1 MYLPDSCV
9 SIKHQSKQQ
18 MKRTLLALV
27 MLFALASCN
36 KSEEQ
41 QKPQQYNLQLDLTAQ
56 VDEGAASRAI
66 DYKLSSGKVKYT
78 LEGKLTMS
86 VLTCIYEGNRLL
98 YSGNHNWDV
107 SDDGKTLKYDDNIPF
122 TAVVSN
128 PNNLRLIAVLG
139 DATGTPNSLSLSSSY
154 SPGNQIK
161 VFSETEAATLNVPY
175 IMDVKLGRNVSGF
188 WVPKTETK
196 IFKPYGH
203 LVRVKMTNK
212 TFYDVT
218 ISGLTSSKFIAKG
231 ASLNATA
238 KTLTREDYEG
248 KQTFPLSKEIR
259 IANSKSDQS
268 VILWVPTL
276 PTNENSYKL
285 DLIAKDAPAGRLY
298 SKMKLTKT
306 TPNYENGKLYNAEI
320 TLYRTRIA
328 NPLSLLSEDVLNYKE
343 TDFVDL
349 PNYNYSNLSTYNG
362 EDKVGYFKA
371 AYIRGKYTRDNHTF
385 PKTGATQWH
394 LPNRH
399 EWNSILFAPNRIG
412 STHTYERV
420 KDGVVAVQ
428 VNNYKASV
436 AYQTYNPQTNADLQP
451 GQSFYVLAYGK
462 TATRVETDFNAE
474 LSNDNRFAFRYTLAP
489 GGGGLIITCAPVGVL
504 DISSAEE
511 LAASNVFNSNGAV
524 TRHIRFYG
532 VAEVGV
538 TPDKATQKSTTW
550 GLGTVADYI
559 AKDGYFGAFSILNN
573 AVVEDWGKAHEIY
586 SIVKFFKRTD
596 N

>member
-1 MYLPDSCV
+1 
-9 SIKHQSKQQ
+9 
-18 MKRTLLALV
+18 

-86 VLTCIYEGNRLL
+86 VLTCIYEGNHLL

-122 TAVVSN
+122 TATITN

-139 DATGTPNSLSLSSSY
+139 DATGAPNSLSLSSSY

-196 IFKPYGH
+196 IFFKPYGH
-203 LVRVKMTNK
+203 LVRVKMTNN
-212 TFYDVT
+212 TMYDVT
-218 ISGLTSSKFIAKG
+218 ITGLTSSKFIAKS

-276 PTNENSYKL
+276 PTNQNSYKL

-298 SKMKLTKT
+298 SKMELTKT

-328 NPLSLLSEDVLNYKE
+328 NPLSLLSEDVLNYQE

-362 EDKVGYFKA
+362 TDKVGYFKA
-371 AYIRGKYTRDNHTF
+371 AYIRGKYTRDNHIF

-394 LPNRH
+394 LPNRY
-399 EWNSILFAPNRIG
+399 EWNSILFAPNRKG
-412 STHTYERV
+412 AQQYERV
-420 KDGVVAVQ
+420 KNGVVAVQ

-451 GQSFYVLAYGK
+451 GQSFYVLAY
-462 TATRVETDFNAE
+462 ATTGTTLEADFNAE
-474 LSNDNRFAFRYTLAP
+474 LSNDNRFAFRYTLAQ

-511 LAASNVFNSNGAV
+511 LATSNVFNSSGAV
-524 TRHIRFYG
+524 TRQIRFYG
-532 VAEVGV
+532 MAKTGG
-538 TPDKATQKSTTW
+538 TDKAINKDVTW
-550 GLGTVADYI
+550 GGGTVADYI

-573 AVVEDWGKAHEIY
+573 AVVADWTGADQLY

>member
-1 MYLPDSCV
+1 
-9 SIKHQSKQQ
+9 
-18 MKRTLLALV
+18 

-36 KSEEQ
+36 KNEEQ
-41 QKPQQYNLQLDLTAQ
+41 QKPQQYTLQLDLTAQ
-56 VDEGAASRAI
+56 VDEGTTARAI

-78 LEGKLTMS
+78 LEGKPKMS
-86 VLTCIYEGNRLL
+86 VLTCIYEGNNLL
-98 YSGNHNWDV
+98 YSRNHDWDV
-107 SDDGKTLKYDDNIPF
+107 SDDGKSLKCNENINF

-139 DATGTPNSLSLSSSY
+139 DAAGTPNSLSLSSSY

-203 LVRVKMTNK
+203 LVRVKMTNQ

-218 ISGLTSSKFIAKG
+218 ITGLTSSKFIAKG

-248 KQTFPLSKEIR
+248 RQTFPLSKEVR

-328 NPLSLLSEDVLNYKE
+328 NPLSLLSEDVLNYQE

-362 EDKVGYFKA
+362 IDKVGYFKA
-371 AYIRGKYTRDNHTF
+371 AYIRGKYTRDNHIF

-394 LPNRH
+394 LPNRY
-399 EWNSILFAPNRIG
+399 EWNSILFAPNRIDEQK
-412 STHTYERV
+412 YERV
-420 KDGVVAVQ
+420 KNGKVAVQ

-462 TATRVETDFNAE
+462 TATTVETDFNAE
-474 LSNDNRFAFRYTLAP
+474 LSNDNRFAFRYTLAQ

-511 LAASNVFNSNGAV
+511 LATSNVFNSSGAV

-532 VAEVGV
+532 LAEVGV

-550 GLGTVADYI
+550 GGGTVADYI
-559 AKDGYFGAFSILNN
+559 AKDGYFGVFSILNN
-573 AVVEDWGKAHEIY
+573 AVVADWGTAHKIY

>member
-1 MYLPDSCV
+1 
-9 SIKHQSKQQ
+9 

-41 QKPQQYNLQLDLTAQ
+41 QKPQHYNLQLELTAQ

-86 VLTCIYEGNRLL
+86 VLTCIYEGNHLL

-122 TAVVSN
+122 TATITN

-139 DATGTPNSLSLSSSY
+139 DATGAPNSLSLSSSY

-203 LVRVKMTNK
+203 LVRVKMTNN
-212 TFYDVT
+212 TMYDVT
-218 ISGLTSSKFIAKG
+218 ITGLTSSKFIAKS

-276 PTNENSYKL
+276 PTNQNSYKL

-298 SKMKLTKT
+298 SKMELTKT

-328 NPLSLLSEDVLNYKE
+328 NPLSLLSEDVLNYQE

-362 EDKVGYFKA
+362 TDKVGYFKA
-371 AYIRGKYTRDNHTF
+371 AYIRGKYTRDNHIF

-394 LPNRH
+394 LPNRY
-399 EWNSILFAPNRIG
+399 EWNSILFAPNRKG
-412 STHTYERV
+412 AQQYERV
-420 KDGVVAVQ
+420 KNGVVAVQ

-451 GQSFYVLAYGK
+451 GQSFYVLAY
-462 TATRVETDFNAE
+462 ATTGTTLEADFNAE
-474 LSNDNRFAFRYTLAP
+474 LSNDNRFAFRYTLAQ

-511 LAASNVFNSNGAV
+511 LATSNVFNSSGAV
-524 TRHIRFYG
+524 TRQIRFYG
-532 VAEVGV
+532 MAKTGG
-538 TPDKATQKSTTW
+538 TDKAINKDVTW
-550 GLGTVADYI
+550 GGGTVADYI

-573 AVVEDWGKAHEIY
+573 AVVADWTGADQLY

>member
-1 MYLPDSCV
+1 M
-9 SIKHQSKQQ
+9 
-18 MKRTLLALV
+18 LL
-27 MLFALASCN
+27 ALASCN
-36 KSEEQ
+36 KNEEQ

-56 VDEGAASRAI
+56 VDEGTTARAI

-78 LEGKLTMS
+78 LEGKPKMS
-86 VLTCIYEGNRLL
+86 VLTCIYEGNNLL
-98 YSGNHNWDV
+98 YSRNHDWDV
-107 SDDGKTLKYDDNIPF
+107 SDDGKSLKCNENINF

-248 KQTFPLSKEIR
+248 KQTFPLSKEIS

-306 TPNYENGKLYNAEI
+306 TPNYENGKVYNAEI
-320 TLYRTRIA
+320 TLYRTRIP
-328 NPLSLLSEDVLNYKE
+328 NPLSLLSEDVLNYQE

>member
-1 MYLPDSCV
+1 
-9 SIKHQSKQQ
+9 
-18 MKRTLLALV
+18 

-36 KSEEQ
+36 KNEEQ

-56 VDEGAASRAI
+56 VDEGATARAI

-248 KQTFPLSKEIR
+248 RQTFPLSKEVR

-328 NPLSLLSEDVLNYKE
+328 NPLSLLSEDVLNYQE

-362 EDKVGYFKA
+362 TDKVGYFKA
-371 AYIRGKYTRDNHTF
+371 AYIRGKYTRDNHIF

-394 LPNRH
+394 LPNRY
-399 EWNSILFAPNRIG
+399 EWNSILFAPNRKG
-412 STHTYERV
+412 AQQYERV

-436 AYQTYNPQTNADLQP
+436 AYQTYNPQTNSDLQP
-451 GQSFYVLAYGK
+451 VQSFYVLAYGK
-462 TATRVETDFNAE
+462 TATTLEADFNAE
-474 LSNDNRFAFRYTLAP
+474 LSNDNRFAFRYTLAQ

-511 LAASNVFNSNGAV
+511 LAASNVFNGNGAV

-532 VAEVGV
+532 MAKTGG
-538 TPDKATQKSTTW
+538 TDKAINKDVTW
-550 GLGTVADYI
+550 GGGTVADYI
-559 AKDGYFGAFSILNN
+559 AMDGYFGAFSILNN
-573 AVVEDWGKAHEIY
+573 AVVADWTGADQLY

>member
-1 MYLPDSCV
+1 
-9 SIKHQSKQQ
+9 
-18 MKRTLLALV
+18 MKRTLLALA

-36 KSEEQ
+36 KNEEQ

-56 VDEGAASRAI
+56 VDEGATARAI

-248 KQTFPLSKEIR
+248 KQTFPLSKEIS

-306 TPNYENGKLYNAEI
+306 TPNYENGKVYNAEI
-320 TLYRTRIA
+320 TLYRTRIP
-328 NPLSLLSEDVLNYKE
+328 NPLSLLSEDVLNYQE

>member
-1 MYLPDSCV
+1 
-9 SIKHQSKQQ
+9 
-18 MKRTLLALV
+18 

-36 KSEEQ
+36 KNEEQ

-56 VDEGAASRAI
+56 VDEGATARAI

-78 LEGKLTMS
+78 LEGKSKVS
-86 VLTCIYEGNRLL
+86 VFTCIYEGNNLL
-98 YSGNHNWDV
+98 YSKKHDWDV

-248 KQTFPLSKEIR
+248 KQTFPLSKEIS

-306 TPNYENGKLYNAEI
+306 TPNYENGKVYNAEI
-320 TLYRTRIA
+320 TLYRTRIP
-328 NPLSLLSEDVLNYKE
+328 NPLSLLSEDVLNYQE

>member
-1 MYLPDSCV
+1 M
-9 SIKHQSKQQ
+9 
-18 MKRTLLALV
+18 
-27 MLFALASCN
+27 
-36 KSEEQ
+36 
-41 QKPQQYNLQLDLTAQ
+41 
-56 VDEGAASRAI
+56 
-66 DYKLSSGKVKYT
+66 
-78 LEGKLTMS
+78 
-86 VLTCIYEGNRLL
+86 
-98 YSGNHNWDV
+98 
-107 SDDGKTLKYDDNIPF
+107 
-122 TAVVSN
+122 
-128 PNNLRLIAVLG
+128 LG
-139 DATGTPNSLSLSSSY
+139 DATGTPNSLALSSSY

-203 LVRVKMTNK
+203 LVRVKMTNQ

-218 ISGLTSSKFIAKG
+218 ITGLTSSKFIAKG

-248 KQTFPLSKEIR
+248 KQTFPLSKEIS

-328 NPLSLLSEDVLNYKE
+328 NPLSLLSEDVLNYQE

-362 EDKVGYFKA
+362 TDKVGYFKA

-399 EWNSILFAPNRIG
+399 EWNSILFAPNRIAPQQ
-412 STHTYERV
+412 YERV
-420 KDGVVAVQ
+420 KNGKVAVQ

-462 TATRVETDFNAE
+462 TATTLETDFNAE
-474 LSNDNRFAFRYTLAP
+474 LSNDNRFAFRYTLAQ

-511 LAASNVFNSNGAV
+511 LATSNVFNSSGAV
-524 TRHIRFYG
+524 TRRIRFYG
-532 VAEVGV
+532 MAKTGG
-538 TPDKATQKSTTW
+538 TDKAINKDVTW
-550 GLGTVADYI
+550 GGGTVADYI

-573 AVVEDWGKAHEIY
+573 AVVADWTGADQLY

>member
-1 MYLPDSCV
+1 
-9 SIKHQSKQQ
+9 
-18 MKRTLLALV
+18 MKRTLLALA

-36 KSEEQ
+36 KNEEQ

-56 VDEGAASRAI
+56 VDEGTTARAI

-306 TPNYENGKLYNAEI
+306 TPNYENGKVYNAEI
-320 TLYRTRIA
+320 TLYRTRIP
-328 NPLSLLSEDVLNYKE
+328 NPLSLLSEDVLNYQE

-394 LPNRH
+394 LPNRY
-399 EWNSILFAPNRIG
+399 EWNSILFAPNRKG
-412 STHTYERV
+412 AQQYERV

-436 AYQTYNPQTNADLQP
+436 AYQTYNPQTNSDLQP

-462 TATRVETDFNAE
+462 TATTVETDFNAE

>member
-1 MYLPDSCV
+1 
-9 SIKHQSKQQ
+9 
-18 MKRTLLALV
+18 MKRTLLALA

-36 KSEEQ
+36 KNEEQ

-56 VDEGAASRAI
+56 VDEGTTARAI

-78 LEGKLTMS
+78 LEGKPKMS
-86 VLTCIYEGNRLL
+86 VLTCIYEGNNLL
-98 YSGNHNWDV
+98 YSRNHDWDV
-107 SDDGKTLKYDDNIPF
+107 SDDGKSLKCNENINF
-122 TAVVSN
+122 TATITN

-139 DATGTPNSLSLSSSY
+139 DATGAPNSLSLSSSY

-175 IMDVKLGRNVSGF
+175 IMDVKLGRNISGF

-203 LVRVKMTNK
+203 LVRVKMTNN
-212 TFYDVT
+212 TMYDVT
-218 ISGLTSSKFIAKG
+218 ITGLTSSKFIAKG

>member
-18 MKRTLLALV
+18 MKRTLLALA

-36 KSEEQ
+36 KNEEQ

-56 VDEGAASRAI
+56 VDEGATARAM

-78 LEGKLTMS
+78 LEGKSKVS
-86 VLTCIYEGNRLL
+86 VLTCIYEGNNLL
-98 YSGNHNWDV
+98 YSKKHDWDV
-107 SDDGKTLKYDDNIPF
+107 SDDGKSLKCDENINF

-139 DATGTPNSLSLSSSY
+139 DATGTPNSLALSSSY

-175 IMDVKLGRNVSGF
+175 IMDVKLGRNISGF

-203 LVRVKMTNK
+203 LVRVKMTNN
-212 TFYDVT
+212 TMYDVT
-218 ISGLTSSKFIAKG
+218 ITGLTSSKFIAKG

-268 VILWVPTL
+268 VILWVPTI

-328 NPLSLLSEDVLNYKE
+328 NPLSLLSEDVLNYEE

-349 PNYNYSNLSTYNG
+349 PGYKYSDLSTYNG
-362 EDKVGYFKA
+362 TDKVGYFKA
-371 AYIRGKYTRDNHTF
+371 AYIRGKYTRDDHTF
-385 PKTGATQWH
+385 PRTGTTQWH
-394 LPNRH
+394 LPNRY
-399 EWNSILFAPNRIG
+399 EWNSILFAPNRKG
-412 STHTYERV
+412 AQQYDRV
-420 KDGVVAVQ
+420 KNGVVAVQ
-428 VNNYKASV
+428 VNNYKATV
-436 AYQTYNPQTNADLQP
+436 AYETYNPQTNADLKP

-462 TATRVETDFNAE
+462 ASAAQGAGFDAETSD
-474 LSNDNRFAFRYTLAP
+474 DNRFAFRYTLAEE
-489 GGGGLIITCAPVGVL
+489 GGALIITCAPVGVL
-504 DISSAEE
+504 DITRAEE
-511 LAASNVFNSNGAV
+511 LATSNVFNGNGAV

-532 VAEVGV
+532 MAKTGG
-538 TPDKATQKSTTW
+538 TDKAINKDVTW
-550 GLGTVADYI
+550 GKGTVADYI

-573 AVVEDWGKAHEIY
+573 AVVTDWRDSDKLY

>member
-1 MYLPDSCV
+1 
-9 SIKHQSKQQ
+9 
-18 MKRTLLALV
+18 MKRTLLALA

-36 KSEEQ
+36 KNEEQ

-56 VDEGAASRAI
+56 VDEGATARAI

-248 KQTFPLSKEIR
+248 KQTFPLSKEIS

-306 TPNYENGKLYNAEI
+306 TPNYENGKVYNAEI
-320 TLYRTRIA
+320 TLYRTRIP
-328 NPLSLLSEDVLNYKE
+328 NPLSLLSEDVLNYQE

-394 LPNRH
+394 LPNRY
-399 EWNSILFAPNRIG
+399 EWNSILFAPNRIAPQQ
-412 STHTYERV
+412 YERV
-420 KDGVVAVQ
+420 KNGKVAVQ

-462 TATRVETDFNAE
+462 TATTVETDFNAE

>member
-1 MYLPDSCV
+1 
-9 SIKHQSKQQ
+9 
-18 MKRTLLALV
+18 MKRTLLALA

-36 KSEEQ
+36 KNEEQ

-56 VDEGAASRAI
+56 VDEGATARAI

-78 LEGKLTMS
+78 LEGKPTMS
-86 VLTCIYEGNRLL
+86 VLTCIYEGNNLL
-98 YSGNHNWDV
+98 YSKKHDWKV
-107 SDDGKTLKYDDNIPF
+107 RDDGKTLKCDENINF

-175 IMDVKLGRNVSGF
+175 IMDVKLGRNISGF

-203 LVRVKMTNK
+203 LVRVKMTNN

-328 NPLSLLSEDVLNYKE
+328 NPLSLLSEDVLNYQE

-362 EDKVGYFKA
+362 TDKVGYFKA
-371 AYIRGKYTRDNHTF
+371 AYIRGKYTRDNHIF

-394 LPNRH
+394 LPNRY
-399 EWNSILFAPNRIG
+399 EWNSILFAPNRKG
-412 STHTYERV
+412 AQQYERV

-436 AYQTYNPQTNADLQP
+436 AYQTYNPQTNSDLQP

-462 TATRVETDFNAE
+462 TATTLEADFNAE
-474 LSNDNRFAFRYTLAP
+474 LSNDNRFAFRYTLAQ

-504 DISSAEE
+504 DITRAED
-511 LAASNVFNSNGAV
+511 LATSNVFNGNGAV

-532 VAEVGV
+532 MAKTGG
-538 TPDKATQKSTTW
+538 TDKAINKDVTW
-550 GLGTVADYI
+550 GGGTVADYI
-559 AKDGYFGAFSILNN
+559 AMDGYFGAFSILNN
-573 AVVEDWGKAHEIY
+573 AVVADWTGADQLY

>member
-1 MYLPDSCV
+1 
-9 SIKHQSKQQ
+9 
-18 MKRTLLALV
+18 MKRTLLALA

-36 KSEEQ
+36 KNEEQ

-56 VDEGAASRAI
+56 VDEGATARAM

-78 LEGKLTMS
+78 LEGKPKMS
-86 VLTCIYEGNRLL
+86 VLTCIYEGNNLL
-98 YSGNHNWDV
+98 YSRNHDWDV
-107 SDDGKTLKYDDNIPF
+107 SDDGKSLKCNENINF

-139 DATGTPNSLSLSSSY
+139 DATGTPNSLALSSSY

-203 LVRVKMTNK
+203 LVRVKMTNQ

-218 ISGLTSSKFIAKG
+218 ITGLTSSKFIAKG

-328 NPLSLLSEDVLNYKE
+328 NPLSLLSEDVLNYQE

-362 EDKVGYFKA
+362 TDKVGYFKV

-394 LPNRH
+394 LPNRY
-399 EWNSILFAPNRIG
+399 EWNSILFAPNRIAPKQ
-412 STHTYERV
+412 YERV
-420 KDGVVAVQ
+420 KNGVVAVQ

-462 TATRVETDFNAE
+462 TATTLETDFNAE
-474 LSNDNRFAFRYTLAP
+474 LSNDNRFAFRYTLAQ

-504 DISSAEE
+504 DITRAEE
-511 LAASNVFNSNGAV
+511 LATSNVFNSSGAV
-524 TRHIRFYG
+524 TRQIRFYG

-550 GLGTVADYI
+550 GGGTVADYI

-573 AVVEDWGKAHEIY
+573 AVVADWGTAHQLY

>member
-1 MYLPDSCV
+1 M
-9 SIKHQSKQQ
+9 
-18 MKRTLLALV
+18 
-27 MLFALASCN
+27 
-36 KSEEQ
+36 
-41 QKPQQYNLQLDLTAQ
+41 
-56 VDEGAASRAI
+56 

-78 LEGKLTMS
+78 LEGKSKVS
-86 VLTCIYEGNRLL
+86 VLTCIYEGNNLL
-98 YSGNHNWDV
+98 YSKKHDWDV
-107 SDDGKTLKYDDNIPF
+107 SDDGKSLKYDANINF

-139 DATGTPNSLSLSSSY
+139 DATGAPNSLSLSSSY

-175 IMDVKLGRNVSGF
+175 IMDVKLGRNISGF

-203 LVRVKMTNK
+203 LVRVKMTNQ

-328 NPLSLLSEDVLNYKE
+328 NPLSLLSEDVLNYQE

-362 EDKVGYFKA
+362 TDKVGYFKA

-394 LPNRH
+394 LPNRY
-399 EWNSILFAPNRIG
+399 EWNSILFAPNRIAPKQ
-412 STHTYERV
+412 YERV
-420 KDGVVAVQ
+420 KNGEVAVQ

-462 TATRVETDFNAE
+462 TATTLETDFNAE
-474 LSNDNRFAFRYTLAP
+474 LSNDNRFAFRYTLAQ

-511 LAASNVFNSNGAV
+511 LATSNVFNSNGAV

-532 VAEVGV
+532 MAKTGG
-538 TPDKATQKSTTW
+538 TDKAINKDVTW
-550 GLGTVADYI
+550 GGGTVADYI
-559 AKDGYFGAFSILNN
+559 AMDGYFGAFSILNN
-573 AVVEDWGKAHEIY
+573 AVVADWTGADQLY

>member
-1 MYLPDSCV
+1 
-9 SIKHQSKQQ
+9 
-18 MKRTLLALV
+18 

-36 KSEEQ
+36 KNEEQ

-56 VDEGAASRAI
+56 VDEGATARAI

-248 KQTFPLSKEIR
+248 KQTFPLSKEIS

-306 TPNYENGKLYNAEI
+306 TPNYENGKVYNAEI
-320 TLYRTRIA
+320 TLYRTRIP
-328 NPLSLLSEDVLNYKE
+328 NPLSLLSEDVLNYQE

>member
-1 MYLPDSCV
+1 
-9 SIKHQSKQQ
+9 

-86 VLTCIYEGNRLL
+86 VLTCIYEGNHLL

-122 TAVVSN
+122 TATITN

-139 DATGTPNSLSLSSSY
+139 DATGAPNSLSLSSSY

-203 LVRVKMTNK
+203 LVRVKMTNN
-212 TFYDVT
+212 TMYDVT
-218 ISGLTSSKFIAKG
+218 ITGLTSSKFIAKS

-276 PTNENSYKL
+276 PTNQNSYKL

-298 SKMKLTKT
+298 SKMELTKT

-328 NPLSLLSEDVLNYKE
+328 NPLSLLSEDVLNYQE

-362 EDKVGYFKA
+362 TDKVGYFKA
-371 AYIRGKYTRDNHTF
+371 AYIRGKYTRDNHIF

-394 LPNRH
+394 LPNRY
-399 EWNSILFAPNRIG
+399 EWNSILFAPNRKG
-412 STHTYERV
+412 AQQYERV
-420 KDGVVAVQ
+420 KNGVVAVQ

-451 GQSFYVLAYGK
+451 GQSFYVLAY
-462 TATRVETDFNAE
+462 ATTGTTLEADFNAE
-474 LSNDNRFAFRYTLAP
+474 LSNDNRFAFRYTLAQ

-511 LAASNVFNSNGAV
+511 LATSNVFNSSGAV
-524 TRHIRFYG
+524 TRQIRFYG
-532 VAEVGV
+532 MAKTGG
-538 TPDKATQKSTTW
+538 TDKAINKDVTW
-550 GLGTVADYI
+550 GGGTVADYI

-573 AVVEDWGKAHEIY
+573 AVVADWTGADQLY

>member
-9 SIKHQSKQQ
+9 SIKHQSKQR
-18 MKRTLLALV
+18 MKRTLLALA
-27 MLFALASCN
+27 MLLALASCN
-36 KSEEQ
+36 KNEEQ

-56 VDEGAASRAI
+56 VDEGTTARAI

-78 LEGKLTMS
+78 LEGKPKMS
-86 VLTCIYEGNRLL
+86 VLTCIYEGNNLL
-98 YSGNHNWDV
+98 YSRNHDWDV
-107 SDDGKTLKYDDNIPF
+107 SDDGKSLKCNENINF

-248 KQTFPLSKEIR
+248 KQTFPLSKEIS

-306 TPNYENGKLYNAEI
+306 TPNYENGKVYNAEI
-320 TLYRTRIA
+320 TLYRTRIP
-328 NPLSLLSEDVLNYKE
+328 NPLSLLSEDVLNYQE

>member
-1 MYLPDSCV
+1 
-9 SIKHQSKQQ
+9 

-36 KSEEQ
+36 KNEEQ

-56 VDEGAASRAI
+56 VDEGATARAM

>member
-1 MYLPDSCV
+1 
-9 SIKHQSKQQ
+9 
-18 MKRTLLALV
+18 MKRTLLALA
-27 MLFALASCN
+27 MLLALASCN
-36 KSEEQ
+36 KNEEQ

-56 VDEGAASRAI
+56 VDEGTTARAI

-78 LEGKLTMS
+78 LEGKPKMS
-86 VLTCIYEGNRLL
+86 VLTCIYEGNNLL
-98 YSGNHNWDV
+98 YSRNHDWDV
-107 SDDGKTLKYDDNIPF
+107 SDDGKSLKCNENINF

-248 KQTFPLSKEIR
+248 KQTFPLSKEIS

-306 TPNYENGKLYNAEI
+306 TPNYENGKVYNAEI
-320 TLYRTRIA
+320 TLYRTRIP
-328 NPLSLLSEDVLNYKE
+328 NPLSLLSEDVLNYQE

>member
-1 MYLPDSCV
+1 
-9 SIKHQSKQQ
+9 
-18 MKRTLLALV
+18 

-86 VLTCIYEGNRLL
+86 VLTCIYEGNHLL

-122 TAVVSN
+122 TATITN

-139 DATGTPNSLSLSSSY
+139 DATGAPNSLSLSSSY

-203 LVRVKMTNK
+203 LVRVKMTNN
-212 TFYDVT
+212 TMYDVT
-218 ISGLTSSKFIAKG
+218 ITGLTSSKFIAKS

-276 PTNENSYKL
+276 PTNQNSYKL

-298 SKMKLTKT
+298 SKMELTKT

-328 NPLSLLSEDVLNYKE
+328 NPLSLLSEDVLNYQE

-362 EDKVGYFKA
+362 TDKVGYFKA
-371 AYIRGKYTRDNHTF
+371 AYIRGKYTRDNHIF

-394 LPNRH
+394 LPNRY
-399 EWNSILFAPNRIG
+399 EWNSILFAPNRKG
-412 STHTYERV
+412 AQQYERV
-420 KDGVVAVQ
+420 KNGVVAVQ

-451 GQSFYVLAYGK
+451 GQSFYVLAY
-462 TATRVETDFNAE
+462 ATTGTTLEADFNAE
-474 LSNDNRFAFRYTLAP
+474 LSNDNRFAFRYTLAQ

-511 LAASNVFNSNGAV
+511 LATSNVFNSSGAV
-524 TRHIRFYG
+524 TRQIRFYG
-532 VAEVGV
+532 MAKTGG
-538 TPDKATQKSTTW
+538 TDKAINKDVTW
-550 GLGTVADYI
+550 GGGTVADYI

-573 AVVEDWGKAHEIY
+573 AVVADWTGADQLY

>member
-1 MYLPDSCV
+1 M
-9 SIKHQSKQQ
+9 
-18 MKRTLLALV
+18 
-27 MLFALASCN
+27 
-36 KSEEQ
+36 
-41 QKPQQYNLQLDLTAQ
+41 
-56 VDEGAASRAI
+56 
-66 DYKLSSGKVKYT
+66 
-78 LEGKLTMS
+78 
-86 VLTCIYEGNRLL
+86 
-98 YSGNHNWDV
+98 
-107 SDDGKTLKYDDNIPF
+107 
-122 TAVVSN
+122 
-128 PNNLRLIAVLG
+128 
-139 DATGTPNSLSLSSSY
+139 
-154 SPGNQIK
+154 
-161 VFSETEAATLNVPY
+161 
-175 IMDVKLGRNVSGF
+175 
-188 WVPKTETK
+188 
-196 IFKPYGH
+196 
-203 LVRVKMTNK
+203 RVKMTNQ

-328 NPLSLLSEDVLNYKE
+328 NPLSLLSEDVLNYQE

-362 EDKVGYFKA
+362 TDKVGYFKA

-399 EWNSILFAPNRIG
+399 EWNSILFAPNRIAPQQ
-412 STHTYERV
+412 YERV
-420 KDGVVAVQ
+420 KNGKVAVQ

-462 TATRVETDFNAE
+462 TATTVETDFNAE
-474 LSNDNRFAFRYTLAP
+474 LSNDNRFAFRYTLAQ

-511 LAASNVFNSNGAV
+511 LATSNVFNSSGAV

-532 VAEVGV
+532 LAEVGI

-550 GLGTVADYI
+550 GGGTVADYI

-573 AVVEDWGKAHEIY
+573 AVVPDWGTAHKIY

>member
-1 MYLPDSCV
+1 
-9 SIKHQSKQQ
+9 
-18 MKRTLLALV
+18 

-36 KSEEQ
+36 KNEEQ

-56 VDEGAASRAI
+56 VDEGATARAI

-248 KQTFPLSKEIR
+248 RQTFPLSKEVR

-328 NPLSLLSEDVLNYKE
+328 NPLSLLSEDVLNYQE

-362 EDKVGYFKA
+362 TDKVGYFKA
-371 AYIRGKYTRDNHTF
+371 AYIRGKYTRDNHIF

-394 LPNRH
+394 LPNRY
-399 EWNSILFAPNRIG
+399 EWNSILFAPNRKG
-412 STHTYERV
+412 AQQYERV

-436 AYQTYNPQTNADLQP
+436 AYQTYNPQTNSDLQP

-462 TATRVETDFNAE
+462 TATTLEADFNAE

-532 VAEVGV
+532 MAKTGG
-538 TPDKATQKSTTW
+538 TDKAINKDVTW
-550 GLGTVADYI
+550 GGGTVADYI
-559 AKDGYFGAFSILNN
+559 AMDGYFGAFSILNN
-573 AVVEDWGKAHEIY
+573 AVVADWTGADQLY

>member
-9 SIKHQSKQQ
+9 SIKHQSKQR
-18 MKRTLLALV
+18 MKRTLLALA

-36 KSEEQ
+36 KNEEQ

-56 VDEGAASRAI
+56 VDEGATARAM

-78 LEGKLTMS
+78 LEGKSKVS
-86 VLTCIYEGNRLL
+86 VLTCIYEGNNLL
-98 YSGNHNWDV
+98 YSKKHDWDV
-107 SDDGKTLKYDDNIPF
+107 SDDGKSLKCDENINF
-122 TAVVSN
+122 TALVSN

-139 DATGTPNSLSLSSSY
+139 DATGTPNSLALSSSY

-203 LVRVKMTNK
+203 LVRVKMTNQ

-218 ISGLTSSKFIAKG
+218 ITGLTSSKFIAKG

-248 KQTFPLSKEIR
+248 KQTFPLSKEIS

-328 NPLSLLSEDVLNYKE
+328 NPLSLLSEDVLNYQE

-362 EDKVGYFKA
+362 TDKVGYFKA
-371 AYIRGKYTRDNHTF
+371 AYIRGKYTRDNHIF

-394 LPNRH
+394 LPNRY
-399 EWNSILFAPNRIG
+399 EWNSILFAPNRKG
-412 STHTYERV
+412 AQQYERV

-462 TATRVETDFNAE
+462 TATTVETDFNAE
-474 LSNDNRFAFRYTLAP
+474 LSNDNRFAFRYTLAQ

-504 DISSAEE
+504 DITRAED
-511 LAASNVFNSNGAV
+511 LATSNVFNGNGAV

-532 VAEVGV
+532 MAKTGG
-538 TPDKATQKSTTW
+538 TDKAINKDVTW
-550 GLGTVADYI
+550 GGGTVADYI
-559 AKDGYFGAFSILNN
+559 AMDGYFGAFSILNN
-573 AVVEDWGKAHEIY
+573 AVVADWTGADQLY

>member
-1 MYLPDSCV
+1 
-9 SIKHQSKQQ
+9 

-86 VLTCIYEGNRLL
+86 VLTCIYEGNHLL

-122 TAVVSN
+122 TATITN

-139 DATGTPNSLSLSSSY
+139 DATGAPNSLSLSSSY

-203 LVRVKMTNK
+203 LVRVKMTNN
-212 TFYDVT
+212 TMYDVT
-218 ISGLTSSKFIAKG
+218 ITGLTSSKFIAKS

-276 PTNENSYKL
+276 PTNQNSYKL

-328 NPLSLLSEDVLNYKE
+328 NPLSLLSEDVLNYQE

-362 EDKVGYFKA
+362 TDKVGYFKA
-371 AYIRGKYTRDNHTF
+371 AYIRGKYTRDNHIF

-394 LPNRH
+394 LPNRY
-399 EWNSILFAPNRIG
+399 EWNSILFAPNRKG
-412 STHTYERV
+412 AQQYERV
-420 KDGVVAVQ
+420 KNGVVAVQ

-451 GQSFYVLAYGK
+451 GQSFYVLAY
-462 TATRVETDFNAE
+462 ATTGTTLEADFNAE
-474 LSNDNRFAFRYTLAP
+474 LSNDNRFAFRYTLAQ

-511 LAASNVFNSNGAV
+511 LATSNVFNSSGAV
-524 TRHIRFYG
+524 TRQIRFYG
-532 VAEVGV
+532 MAKTGG
-538 TPDKATQKSTTW
+538 TDKAINKDVTW
-550 GLGTVADYI
+550 GGGTVADYI

-573 AVVEDWGKAHEIY
+573 AVVADWTGADQLY

>member
-1 MYLPDSCV
+1 
-9 SIKHQSKQQ
+9 

>member
-9 SIKHQSKQQ
+9 SIKHQSKQR
-18 MKRTLLALV
+18 MKRTLLALA

-36 KSEEQ
+36 KNEEQ

-56 VDEGAASRAI
+56 VDEGATARAI

-78 LEGKLTMS
+78 LEGKSKVS
-86 VLTCIYEGNRLL
+86 VFTCIYEGNNLL
-98 YSGNHNWDV
+98 YSKKHDWDV
-107 SDDGKTLKYDDNIPF
+107 SDDGKSLKYDANINF

-139 DATGTPNSLSLSSSY
+139 DATGTPNSLALSSSY

-203 LVRVKMTNK
+203 LVRVKMTNQ

-218 ISGLTSSKFIAKG
+218 ITGLTSSKFIAKG

-248 KQTFPLSKEIR
+248 RQTFPLSKEVR

-328 NPLSLLSEDVLNYKE
+328 NPLSLLSEDVLNYQE

-362 EDKVGYFKA
+362 TDKVGYFKA
-371 AYIRGKYTRDNHTF
+371 AYIRGKYTRDNHIF

-394 LPNRH
+394 LPNRY
-399 EWNSILFAPNRIG
+399 EWNSILFAPNRKG
-412 STHTYERV
+412 AQQYERV

-436 AYQTYNPQTNADLQP
+436 AYQTYNPQTNSDLQP
-451 GQSFYVLAYGK
+451 GQSFYVLAY
-462 TATRVETDFNAE
+462 
-474 LSNDNRFAFRYTLAP
+474 
-489 GGGGLIITCAPVGVL
+489 
-504 DISSAEE
+504 
-511 LAASNVFNSNGAV
+511 
-524 TRHIRFYG
+524 
-532 VAEVGV
+532 
-538 TPDKATQKSTTW
+538 
-550 GLGTVADYI
+550 TV
-559 AKDGYFGAFSILNN
+559 KQQQ
-573 AVVEDWGKAHEIY
+573 
-586 SIVKFFKRTD
+586 R
-596 N
+596 